1 MWGFSCTTGELR
13 QGAGSGDCRDS
24 SICGMQGSGQPPSL
38 LLSGAAF
45 PAWAA
50 ARPLPLPVAP
60 AEGPCPHRGHR
71 PGEGLNGN
79 LMAGLP
85 EIAKPLGKA
94 APPRAGKA
102 EASFQLSLSCVR
114 SQLLPS
120 PEYFHV
126 VEQHRVPDTHFAW
139 LMVSPHPPYPQ
150 PWETNDW
157 GLAADAD
164 ASASH
169 SLPGH
174 PGWASTPAR
183 QHTWAHRSLCQA
195 PAGTTAQESWQPVP
209 EEPPL
214 QQLSSLCPLIRFQ
227 GP

>member
-1 MWGFSCTTGELR
+1 M
-13 QGAGSGDCRDS
+13 QGAG
-24 SICGMQGSGQPPSL
+24 QPLSL

-102 EASFQLSLSCVR
+102 EASSQLCPSCVG

-126 VEQHRVPDTHFAW
+126 VGQHRVPGTHLPW
-139 LMVSPHPPYPQ
+139 LMVPLILHIPSP
-150 PWETNDW
+150 
-157 GLAADAD
+157 GKAVV
-164 ASASH
+164 
-169 SLPGH
+169 G
-174 PGWASTPAR
+174 GWQLMLMPVLMPMPMPSTPFLGAWHPAR
-183 QHTWAHRSLCQA
+183 QHTWAHRSPCQA
-195 PAGTTAQESWQPVP
+195 PAGTTAQESWQPVS
-209 EEPPL
+209 EEPL
-214 QQLSSLCPLIRFQ
+214 LKQLSSLCPLIRF
-227 GP
+227 